1 MITYQKQSPTAKI
14 ATSMPTRLENIITAI
29 FMSIGVTTGSA
40 GLLLTEID
48 LILAIILKSI
58 SIFATI
64 LVICVNWNK
73 AKAQIKEWFKK

>member
-1 MITYQKQSPTAKI
+1 
-14 ATSMPTRLENIITAI
+14 MPTKVENLLTATL
-29 FMSIGVTTGSA
+29 STIGVTTGSA

-48 LILAIILKSI
+48 LILAVVLKAV

-73 AKAQIKEWFKK
+73 AKAQIKEWLKK